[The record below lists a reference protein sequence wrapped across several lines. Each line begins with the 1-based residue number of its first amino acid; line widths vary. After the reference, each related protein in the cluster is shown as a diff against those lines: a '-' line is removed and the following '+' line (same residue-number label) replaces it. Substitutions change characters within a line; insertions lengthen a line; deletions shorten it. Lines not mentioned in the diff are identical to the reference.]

1 MAGEFHC
8 GHRRLRQGGELPK
21 GCAEGHSPF
30 AGCVRVSL
38 TYNHFK
44 FSSNERWD
52 EMAGEFHCG
61 HRRLRQGGERTVTT
75 TTRLMQIENDA
86 YTAARPNSKR
96 LQAEAERY
104 LPGGSSRATQYFGPF
119 PFFMDRA
126 EGHYVYDVDGH
137 RYLDFML
144 NATTFIA
151 GHANPDVVRAVQDQS
166 EKGFSFGAPSESQVR
181 LAKELCERVPSLDQ
195 VRFTN
200 SGTEGTLNAIRLAR
214 AYTGRHK
221 FAKFEGGYHG
231 NHEYVSVS
239 VGPPLDKLDP
249 DGPTAIPEW
258 PGQPPSVVEDV
269 VVLPYN
275 DLEGC
280 ERVLR
285 ERAHELACVI
295 MEPVSSSFGYL
306 PGDKSF
312 LEGMRDLTRELGIV
326 LIFDEVQSF
335 RISRGGAQEY
345 LGVIP
350 DITTFGKV
358 VGGGLPVGAWGGR
371 ADLMALYDPATGPV
385 VSHAGTFNANPM
397 TMVAGEATLQQLTP
411 EAFQRMNA
419 LGEQLREKL
428 RAVLGELDIDVQ
440 VTGIGSLFA
449 IHFTTEEIRDY
460 RSTMRGDQKM
470 KDLLFVGL
478 LNEGIMLTAKCAGA
492 LCTLTTESEVDALV
506 DAVRRVGQRIT

>member
-1 MAGEFHC
+1 M
-8 GHRRLRQGGELPK
+8 
-21 GCAEGHSPF
+21 
-30 AGCVRVSL
+30 
-38 TYNHFK
+38 
-44 FSSNERWD
+44 
-52 EMAGEFHCG
+52 
-61 HRRLRQGGERTVTT
+61 
-75 TTRLMQIENDA
+75 
-86 YTAARPNSKR
+86 
-96 LQAEAERY
+96 
-104 LPGGSSRATQYFGPF
+104 
-119 PFFMDRA
+119 
-126 EGHYVYDVDGH
+126 
-137 RYLDFML
+137 
-144 NATTFIA
+144 
-151 GHANPDVVRAVQDQS
+151 
-166 EKGFSFGAPSESQVR
+166 
-181 LAKELCERVPSLDQ
+181 
-195 VRFTN
+195 
-200 SGTEGTLNAIRLAR
+200 
-214 AYTGRHK
+214 
-221 FAKFEGGYHG
+221 
-231 NHEYVSVS
+231 
-239 VGPPLDKLDP
+239 
-249 DGPTAIPEW
+249 
-258 PGQPPSVVEDV
+258 
-269 VVLPYN
+269 LPYN

-280 ERVLR
+280 EQVLR